1 MRYSATMI
9 DVSALAESPAIFVEG
24 RRTRGAAAT
33 LDVIEPATGR
43 AYGAI
48 VRGAAAEIDEAV
60 SSAHATFTANAW
72 RRMPP
77 ADRGRILVRIAEAL
91 RAGEDELARIEA
103 RDVGK
108 PLAQARGDVRTTAR
122 YFEYYGGMADKI
134 GGETIP
140 VRWGALDVTVRE
152 PYGVSAQIIPWNFP
166 LLMGGRGIAPALAA
180 GNCVVAKPAEDA
192 SLGIMRLAEIA
203 AEAGLPPGAFNVVT
217 GLGAEAG
224 AALVRHPLVRHVTF
238 TGSVATGTAIMQ
250 MAAEGIKPVALEL
263 GGKSPN
269 VVFADADLDL
279 AADTV
284 ARSILWN
291 AGQVCN
297 GGPRLLAARAIR
309 DELLERL
316 AAKFASV
323 RLGDPLKDPDM
334 GPLNS
339 RRHRDKV
346 EAAVAAA
353 GREGA
358 SVRRFATPPADARY
372 AEGFFTQPTLLADV
386 TSTQRVFHDEIF
398 GPVLTVTAFDD
409 VDEAIA
415 LANATEYGLNAGV
428 FTRDLNTAMVVAQRL
443 EAGQVY
449 VNGWSTGGG
458 VEVPFGGYKKS
469 GFGRE
474 KGTEGLLH
482 YTQVK
487 SITMHFA

>member
-1 MRYSATMI
+1 M
-9 DVSALAESPAIFVEG
+9 LAESPAIFVDG
-24 RRTRGAAAT
+24 RRASDGGPT
-33 LDVIEPATGR
+33 LDVVDPATGT

-48 VRGAAAEIDEAV
+48 VRGGAAEVDRV
-60 SSAHATFTANAW
+60 VRSAQATFATDAW

-77 ADRGRILVRIAEAL
+77 ADRGRILLRVAEAI
-91 RAGEDELARIEA
+91 RSHEDELAPLEA

-108 PLAQARGDVRTTAR
+108 PLTQARGDVRSTAR

-140 VRWGALDVTVRE
+140 VRWGALDLTVRE
-152 PYGVSAQIIPWNFP
+152 PYGISAQIIPWNFP
-166 LLMGGRGIAPALAA
+166 LLMGARGIAPALAA

-192 SLGIMRLAEIA
+192 SLGILRLAELA
-203 AEAGLPPGAFNVVT
+203 VEAGLPAGAFNVVT
-217 GLGAEAG
+217 GLGVEAG

-238 TGSVATGTAIMQ
+238 TGSVATGKAIMQ

-269 VVFADADLDL
+269 IVFADADLTL
-279 AADTV
+279 AAELV
-284 ARSILWN
+284 ARSSLYN

-297 GGPRLLAARAIR
+297 GAPRLLVARAIH
-309 DELLERL
+309 DELVERV
-316 AAKFASV
+316 AKKYDAV
-323 RLGDPLKDPDM
+323 RLGDPLDDPDM

-339 RRHRDKV
+339 ARHRDKV

-353 GREGA
+353 AREGA
-358 SVRRFATPPADARY
+358 AVARY
-372 AEGFFTQPTLLADV
+372 ATAPAEARFAGGFFARPTIVSGVGTAH
-386 TSTQRVFHDEIF
+386 RVFHEEIF
-398 GPVLTVTAFDD
+398 GPVLAVTTFDD
-409 VDEAIA
+409 VDEAIS

-428 FTRDLNTAMVVAQRL
+428 FTRDLNTAIVVAQRL

-449 VNGWSTGGG
+449 INGWGTGGG
-458 VEVPFGGYKKS
+458 VEVPFGGYKQS

-474 KGTEGLLH
+474 KGFEGLLH

-487 SITMHFA
+487 SITAHFA